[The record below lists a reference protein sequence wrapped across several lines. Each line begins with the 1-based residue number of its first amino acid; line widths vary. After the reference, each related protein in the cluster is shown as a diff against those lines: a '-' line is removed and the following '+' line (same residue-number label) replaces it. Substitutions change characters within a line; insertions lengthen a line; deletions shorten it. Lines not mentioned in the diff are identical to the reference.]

1 MKLDKTKKH
10 KLSKLPTKTRVTRRL
25 NTIPARSLVA
35 WRSFGK
41 IKKTVFL
48 FCLTLIFLIFGMRVV
63 AFKYQRSASD
73 QDIKFGTTFVSSYA
87 EHLGLEP
94 KDTLNSIV
102 DDLTLK
108 NLRLVSYW
116 SEHEQERG
124 EFDFSDLDWQFKLAE
139 EKGVKI
145 SLAIGLR
152 QPRWPECHMPQWA
165 LNLSKDEWYP
175 ELKVYMNEVVE
186 RYKDSPAL
194 ASYQLENEYFLE
206 AFGQCTDFSRDR
218 LVEEFNLVKGLDSEH
233 PIILSR
239 SNNYGGFA
247 VGEPQADI
255 YGISVYRKVHN
266 QQLGYFTYP
275 FPAWYYSFLAQG
287 QISLTG
293 KPSIIHEFQLEPWI
307 ASGDIKDASTNEQ
320 DKTMSAEDIKKN
332 IAFAKKTGIKEV
344 YFWGAEWWYFRAQ
357 NGDPQILETVKAML
371 R

>member
-48 FCLTLIFLIFGMRVV
+48 FCLTLIFLIFGMRVA

-218 LVEEFNLVKGLDSEH
+218 LVEEFNLVKGLDLSLIHISE
-233 PIILSR
+233 PTR
-239 SNNYGGFA
+239 PY
-247 VGEPQADI
+247 
-255 YGISVYRKVHN
+255 
-266 QQLGYFTYP
+266 
-275 FPAWYYSFLAQG
+275 
-287 QISLTG
+287 
-293 KPSIIHEFQLEPWI
+293 
-307 ASGDIKDASTNEQ
+307 
-320 DKTMSAEDIKKN
+320 
-332 IAFAKKTGIKEV
+332 
-344 YFWGAEWWYFRAQ
+344 
-357 NGDPQILETVKAML
+357 
-371 R
+371 